1 MASRY
6 FLGHFRQS
14 CWLMLTATGLL
25 ACAEDQIVSAPE
37 GGPPPRTAAAVEAPK
52 PDVPPVV
59 DFQEA
64 AFVESERSRD
74 PFRSFARAFLEEARG
89 TVKSQRDV
97 VLEEY
102 AIEELKLVGLV
113 TGSAPELAM
122 LVDPVGLGHVVT
134 RGQFIGRAQ
143 VVQPSGGVGAAYE
156 VNWRVDR
163 IRDGD
168 LVLVR
173 DDPSNPDVPSAS
185 RVIPL
190 RTDELSVKQTGEGSD
205 DDLRSQLDQLKERL
219 ASMEAADT
227 ARARSTST
235 TPPPPPKD

>member
-1 MASRY
+1 MAHLARFGSFALAAT
-6 FLGHFRQS
+6 FLLG
-14 CWLMLTATGLL
+14 CG
-25 ACAEDQIVSAPE
+25 EDKIVSAPG
-37 GGPPPRTAAAVEAPK
+37 GGPPPRTVASAEVEK

-64 AFVESERSRD
+64 AFAESERSRD
-74 PFRSFARAFLEEARG
+74 PFRSFARYFLEEARG

-122 LVDPVGLGHVVT
+122 LVDPAGLGHVVT

-168 LVLVR
+168 LVLIR

-185 RVIPL
+185 RVIQL
-190 RTDELSVKQTGEGSD
+190 RTDELSIKQPGQGSA

-219 ASMEAADT
+219 ASMEAAES
-227 ARARSTST
+227 ARSRSTSSSS
-235 TPPPPPKD
+235 DNEN

>member
-1 MASRY
+1 
-6 FLGHFRQS
+6 
-14 CWLMLTATGLL
+14 
-25 ACAEDQIVSAPE
+25 
-37 GGPPPRTAAAVEAPK
+37 
-52 PDVPPVV
+52 
-59 DFQEA
+59 
-64 AFVESERSRD
+64 
-74 PFRSFARAFLEEARG
+74 
-89 TVKSQRDV
+89 
-97 VLEEY
+97 
-102 AIEELKLVGLV
+102 
-113 TGSAPELAM
+113 M

-190 RTDELSVKQTGEGSD
+190 RTDELSVKQAGQGSE
-205 DDLRSQLDQLKERL
+205 DDLRSQLDELKERL

-227 ARARSTST
+227 ARGGRVTS
-235 TPPPPPKD
+235 PPPAPAP

>member
-1 MASRY
+1 MARSW
-6 FLGHFRQS
+6 FPTVLSAALLLG
-14 CWLMLTATGLL
+14 CG
-25 ACAEDQIVSAPE
+25 EDKIVSAPD
-37 GGPPPRTAAAVEAPK
+37 GPPRRAAPAEEAPK
-52 PDVPPVV
+52 PETPPVV

-74 PFRSFARAFLEEARG
+74 PFRSFARFFLEEARG

-113 TGSAPELAM
+113 TGSSPELAM
-122 LVDPVGLGHVVT
+122 LVDPIGLGHVVT
-134 RGQFIGRAQ
+134 RGQFVGRAQ

-190 RTDELSVKQTGEGSD
+190 RTDELSVKQTGEGSE

-219 ASMEAADT
+219 ASMEAAED
-227 ARARSTST
+227 ARSRPT
-235 TPPPPPKD
+235 TPPPKD

>member
-1 MASRY
+1 MRAP
-6 FLGHFRQS
+6 LV
-14 CWLMLTATGLL
+14 LLGLL
-25 ACAEDQIVSAPE
+25 AIAALPGCAEDQIIDGSASAA
-37 GGPPPRTAAAVEAPK
+37 PPREAAVEAAK
-52 PDVPPVV
+52 PEVPPVV

-74 PFRSFARAFLEEARG
+74 PFRSYARFFLEEARG

-122 LVDPVGLGHVVT
+122 LIDPVGLGHVVT

-156 VNWRVDR
+156 VN
-163 IRDGD
+163 
-168 LVLVR
+168 
-173 DDPSNPDVPSAS
+173 
-185 RVIPL
+185 
-190 RTDELSVKQTGEGSD
+190 
-205 DDLRSQLDQLKERL
+205 
-219 ASMEAADT
+219 
-227 ARARSTST
+227 
-235 TPPPPPKD
+235 

>member
-1 MASRY
+1 MRLSQRMLVLAGA
-6 FLGHFRQS
+6 LG
-14 CWLMLTATGLL
+14 AL
-25 ACAEDQIVSAPE
+25 ACAEDQIVSAP
-37 GGPPPRTAAAVEAPK
+37 GGAAPPRTAATAEAPK
-52 PDVPPVV
+52 PEVPPVV

-74 PFRSFARAFLEEARG
+74 PFRSFARYFLEEARG

-190 RTDELSVKQTGEGSD
+190 RTDELSVKQPGQGSE
-205 DDLRSQLDQLKERL
+205 DDLRSQLDELKERL

-227 ARARSTST
+227 ARGRAAT
-235 TPPPPPKD
+235 PPPPKD

>member
-1 MASRY
+1 
-6 FLGHFRQS
+6 
-14 CWLMLTATGLL
+14 
-25 ACAEDQIVSAPE
+25 
-37 GGPPPRTAAAVEAPK
+37 
-52 PDVPPVV
+52 
-59 DFQEA
+59 
-64 AFVESERSRD
+64 
-74 PFRSFARAFLEEARG
+74 
-89 TVKSQRDV
+89 VKSQRDV

-102 AIEELKLVGLV
+102 AIEELKLVALV
-113 TGSAPELAM
+113 TGSPPELAM
-122 LVDPVGLGHVVT
+122 LIDPVGLGHVVT

-190 RTDELSVKQTGEGSD
+190 RTDDLSVKGSGRGSED
-205 DDLRSQLDQLKERL
+205 DMRSQLDELKERL
-219 ASMEAADT
+219 ASMEAADS
-227 ARARSTST
+227 ARGRT
-235 TPPPPPKD
+235 TPPPAPAPAP

>member
-1 MASRY
+1 MRSLRCL
-6 FLGHFRQS
+6 FLSTLVLSG
-14 CWLMLTATGLL
+14 CG
-25 ACAEDQIVSAPE
+25 EDKIVSGD
-37 GGPPPRTAAAVEAPK
+37 GGAAPPRAVAPVEEAK
-52 PDVPPVV
+52 VEVPPTV

-64 AFVESERSRD
+64 AFIESERSRD
-74 PFRSFARAFLEEARG
+74 PFRSFSRFFLEEARG

-143 VVQPSGGVGAAYE
+143 VIQPSGGVGAAYE

-185 RVIPL
+185 RVLPL
-190 RTDELSVKQTGEGSD
+190 RTDELSIRGAGQGSED
-205 DDLRSQLDQLKERL
+205 ELRTQLDELKERL
-219 ASMEAADT
+219 ASMEAAEQ
-227 ARARSTST
+227 ARARGTSSSSR
-235 TPPPPPKD
+235 P

>member
-1 MASRY
+1 MRQRSLSRGSALLSALTL
-6 FLGHFRQS
+6 LG
-14 CWLMLTATGLL
+14 
-25 ACAEDQIVSAPE
+25 CAEDKIVSAPD
-37 GGPPPRTAAAVEAPK
+37 GGAPRRAAAATEAAK
-52 PDVPPVV
+52 PEVPPVV

-64 AFVESERSRD
+64 AFVESDRSRD
-74 PFRSFARAFLEEARG
+74 PFRSFARFFLEEARG

-113 TGSAPELAM
+113 TGSAPEMAM
-122 LVDPVGLGHVVT
+122 LIDPVGLGHVVT

-173 DDPSNPDVPSAS
+173 DDPSNPEVPSAS

-190 RTDELSVKQTGEGSD
+190 RTDELSVSRPGEGSE
-205 DDLRSQLDQLKERL
+205 DDLHSQLDQLKERL
-219 ASMEAADT
+219 AAMEAADS
-227 ARARSTST
+227 ARTRPAPS
-235 TPPPPPKD
+235 PGKD

>member
-1 MASRY
+1 VRQLIFRSIVGVVCGGAA
-6 FLGHFRQS
+6 LG
-14 CWLMLTATGLL
+14 CG
-25 ACAEDQIVSAPE
+25 EDKVISSPD
-37 GGPPPRTAAAVEAPK
+37 GGAPPRTATTAEAPK

-74 PFRSFARAFLEEARG
+74 PFRSFAKFFLEEARG

-113 TGSAPELAM
+113 TGSSPEMTM
-122 LVDPVGLGHVVT
+122 LVDPVGLGHVVV

-156 VNWRVDR
+156 VNWRVER

-190 RTDELSVKQTGEGSD
+190 RTDELSVTSGKGSED
-205 DDLRSQLDQLKERL
+205 NLRSQLDELKERL
-219 ASMEAADT
+219 ASMEAADG
-227 ARARSTST
+227 ARDRSTST
-235 TPPPPPKD
+235 PPPNKQ

>member
-1 MASRY
+1 MRSLHAGSALLLL
-6 FLGHFRQS
+6 LGVF
-14 CWLMLTATGLL
+14 G
-25 ACAEDQIVSAPE
+25 CAEDQVVTAPGGGETPRAVASAEAAKPE
-37 GGPPPRTAAAVEAPK
+37 
-52 PDVPPVV
+52 VPPVV

-74 PFRSFARAFLEEARG
+74 PFRSFARFFLEEARG

-122 LVDPVGLGHVVT
+122 LIDPVGLGHVVT

-190 RTDELSVKQTGEGSD
+190 RTDEMSVKQPGQSSEED
-205 DDLRSQLDQLKERL
+205 VRSQLDELKERL
-219 ASMEAADT
+219 ASMEAADA
-227 ARARSTST
+227 ARGRST
-235 TPPPPPKD
+235 TPPPKGQ

>member
-1 MASRY
+1 MRIS
-6 FLGHFRQS
+6 LLHGPIG
-14 CWLMLTATGLL
+14 LVLL
-25 ACAEDQIVSAPE
+25 AALNGCGEEQIISSPARPATARNAGAADAVKPE
-37 GGPPPRTAAAVEAPK
+37 T
-52 PDVPPVV
+52 PPVV

-74 PFRSFARAFLEEARG
+74 PFRSFARVFLEEARG

-97 VLEEY
+97 VLEDY
-102 AIEELKLVGLV
+102 AIEELKLVALV

-190 RTDELSVKQTGEGSD
+190 RTDELSVKQAGQGSE
-205 DDLRSQLDQLKERL
+205 DDLRSQLDELKERL

-227 ARARSTST
+227 ARGGRVTS
-235 TPPPPPKD
+235 PPPAPAP